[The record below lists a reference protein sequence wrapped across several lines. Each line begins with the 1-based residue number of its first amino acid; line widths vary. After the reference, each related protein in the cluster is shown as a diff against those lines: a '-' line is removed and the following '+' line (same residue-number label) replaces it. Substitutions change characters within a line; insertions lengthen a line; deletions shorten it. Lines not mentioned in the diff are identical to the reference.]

1 MEDRNK
7 VTYLSQTW
15 QSEGKFKHDW
25 CQTFKNSMTI
35 ENRVRILEMERHKKV
50 KDIERKLDQHKRNI
64 SIKII
69 KSQRKRD
76 VWLWGNVGEGKK
88 R

>member
-7 VTYLSQTW
+7 IAFLSQTW

-25 CQTFKNSMTI
+25 CQTFKNYLTI
-35 ENRVRILEMERHKKV
+35 ENRVKILEMEKQKKV
-50 KDIERKLDQHKRNI
+50 KEIEKKLDSHRKNV

-69 KSQRKRD
+69 KAQRKKA
-76 VWLWGNVGEGKK
+76 VCK
-88 R
+88 